1 MEQIDAR
8 AARHHRRGRLLA
20 PALVAIAAL
29 LAACGGDDD
38 PSGAGSTT
46 TTASPTPVTVD
57 RSTAV
62 WPSEESADRPTDAV
76 VAARTFAVEVL
87 DFEEPVVG
95 ELRQGDSRS
104 GEVDVRPTADGPVT
118 MLLLRQLSGEETWSV
133 LGAATDDIQVESPTA
148 GQAVADPVV
157 VRGRGRAFEGV
168 IDVAVLA
175 DGDDDPIGTGTVMG
189 GGDELRPFEGSIERE
204 PTDAARG
211 ALVLFTRS
219 ARDGAVW
226 SASVLRIAFAG
237 AGLANPASVYCEEQ
251 GGTVEIEETD
261 DGQRGV
267 CVLPD
272 GTRVDEWDLYRD
284 RARPGD

>member
-1 MEQIDAR
+1 MARTNEVDVVVIGMGPGGEYAAQKLSEAGLDVVGIERDLVGGECPFYGCITSKMMIR
-8 AARHHRRGRLLA
+8 AADVLAEARRA
-20 PALVAIAAL
+20 
-29 LAACGGDDD
+29 GD
-38 PSGAGSTT
+38 
-46 TTASPTPVTVD
+46 
-57 RSTAV
+57 
-62 WPSEESADRPTDAV
+62 
-76 VAARTFAVEVL
+76 L
-87 DFEEPVVG
+87 
-95 ELRQGDSRS
+95 S

-133 LGAATDDIQVESPTA
+133 LGAATDDIQVESPSA
-148 GQAVADPVV
+148 GQAVGDTVV

-175 DGDDDPIGTGTVMG
+175 DGDDDPIGSGTVMG
-189 GGDELRPFEGSIERE
+189 GGDELRPFEGAIERDS
-204 PTDAARG
+204 TDAARG

-219 ARDGAVW
+219 AKDGAVW

-284 RARPGD
+284 RARAGD

>member
-1 MEQIDAR
+1 VEQMTGR
-8 AARHHRRGRLLA
+8 AARDRRFGRLLA
-20 PALVAIAAL
+20 PALIGIAAL

-46 TTASPTPVTVD
+46 TASSARVTVD

-62 WPSEESADRPTDAV
+62 WPTEDSDERPADAAD
-76 VAARTFAVEVL
+76 AARTFAVEVL
-87 DFEEPVVG
+87 HFEDPVVG

-104 GEVDVRPTADGPVT
+104 GEVDVRPTGDGPVT
-118 MLLLRQLSGEETWSV
+118 MLLVRQLSGEETWSV
-133 LGAATDDIQVESPTA
+133 LGAVTDDIQIDSPSA
-148 GQAVADPVV
+148 GQAVGDPVV

-175 DGDDDPIGTGTVMG
+175 DGDDEPIGSGTVMG
-189 GGDELRPFEGSIERE
+189 GGDELRPFEGAIERAS
-204 PTDAARG
+204 TDAERG

-219 ARDGAVW
+219 AKDGAVW
-226 SASVLRIAFAG
+226 SASVVRIGFAG

-267 CVLPD
+267 CALPD
-272 GTRVDEWDLYRD
+272 GTRVDEWELYRD
-284 RARPGD
+284 RAR